1 MYRQIH
7 KSKYKKR
14 GVTNS
19 DVLRAALV
27 VLREEV
33 MREFK
38 EIKTRNSPPLDFEMT
53 DADLENLS
61 KYAPEK

>member
-1 MYRQIH
+1 
-7 KSKYKKR
+7 
-14 GVTNS
+14 
-19 DVLRAALV
+19 
-27 VLREEV
+27 